1 LTRPSSQPITAWP
14 FYIVGCAPAIS
25 QRLFTAIIDAF
36 EQDHPPNM
44 ATFSIE
50 NFGCR
55 ATQADA
61 SAIAQQLLACGYT
74 LADSHAAAD
83 VVVLNTCTV
92 TAAADTQARDAVR
105 HIHRANSA
113 VKIVVTG
120 CYAQRAPE
128 ELASLEGV
136 TWVVGNSHQ
145 TEIPRIIGQS
155 LSPRAASGFVPL
167 EQLQSSAVSLERG
180 PAKILTGDI
189 FKQTAIALAPIE
201 SNLGERT
208 RPTLKI
214 QDGCNSR
221 CAYCVIP
228 FVRGRCRSLAPEIV
242 LDEIRKLARAGAREV
257 VLSGINLGSY
267 GRDLSPRVELLDLLG
282 RVLEETPLEQLRLSS
297 IEPMDITLDL
307 VERVASTGR
316 IARHFHMPLQSGS
329 DRILRAMHR
338 WYRASHYS
346 RRVELIR
353 ERLPDAAIGADVIV
367 GFPGETDDDFRAT
380 CDFLRALPFTYL
392 HVFSF
397 SPRPGTKAVS
407 MSDQIPLPVIQQRA
421 RKLRALSAKKI
432 AAFRASLAGRALRV
446 LTLNRASDAWT
457 EAISGN
463 FVKVRVA
470 GHHPAN
476 QWREVC
482 LTRDAS
488 QAILAF
494 E

>member
-1 LTRPSSQPITAWP
+1 
-14 FYIVGCAPAIS
+14 
-25 QRLFTAIIDAF
+25 
-36 EQDHPPNM
+36 M

-61 SAIAQQLLACGYT
+61 AAIAQQLLARGYT
-74 LADSHAAAD
+74 RADSHNAAD

-92 TAAADTQARDAVR
+92 TAAADAQARDAVR
-105 HIHRANSA
+105 HIHRANPA
-113 VKIVVTG
+113 VQIVVTG

-145 TEIPRIIGQS
+145 PEIPRLIEQS
-155 LSPRAASGFVPL
+155 LSPRTAGGFVPL
-167 EQLQSSAVSLERG
+167 EQLQSGALSLERG

-189 FKQTAIALAPIE
+189 FEQTAVAIAPVE
-201 SNLGERT
+201 NNLGERT

-228 FVRGRCRSLAPEIV
+228 FVRGRSRSLAPGIV
-242 LDEIRKLARAGAREV
+242 LDEIRKLVRAGAREV

-267 GRDLSPRVELLDLLG
+267 GRDLFPRAELLDLLG
-282 RVLEETPLEQLRLSS
+282 RVLEETQLEQLRLSS
-297 IEPMDITLDL
+297 IEPLDVTLDL
-307 VERVASTGR
+307 VERVASSGR

-338 WYRASHYS
+338 WYRTSHYA

-380 CDFLRALPFTYL
+380 CDIVLALPFTYL

-397 SPRPGTKAVS
+397 SPRPGTKAAS
-407 MSDQIPLPVIQQRA
+407 MPDQIPLQVIQQRA
-421 RKLRALSAKKI
+421 RELRALSVEKM
-432 AAFRASLAGRALRV
+432 AAFRASLAKRTLRV
-446 LTLNRASDAWT
+446 LTLHRFGDGWT

-463 FVKVRVA
+463 FLKVRVG

-476 QWREVC
+476 QWHEVR
-482 LTRDAS
+482 LTADAS
-488 QAILAF
+488 QAVPVVD
-494 E
+494 